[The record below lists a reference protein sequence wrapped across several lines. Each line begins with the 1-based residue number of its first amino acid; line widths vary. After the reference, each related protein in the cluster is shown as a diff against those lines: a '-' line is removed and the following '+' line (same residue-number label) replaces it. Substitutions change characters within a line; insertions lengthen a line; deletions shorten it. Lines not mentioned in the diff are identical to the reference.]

1 MEEYSP
7 MIIETSEDREDTVQT
22 LNTNDYYNSSEICEY
37 TLPVRESEPLNYSI
51 VNCNTRDK
59 YIEVNYCL

>member
-7 MIIETSEDREDTVQT
+7 MIIGTSEDREDTANA

-37 TLPVRESEPLNYSI
+37 VLPVRESERLNYSI
-51 VNCNTRDK
+51 VNSNTHDK